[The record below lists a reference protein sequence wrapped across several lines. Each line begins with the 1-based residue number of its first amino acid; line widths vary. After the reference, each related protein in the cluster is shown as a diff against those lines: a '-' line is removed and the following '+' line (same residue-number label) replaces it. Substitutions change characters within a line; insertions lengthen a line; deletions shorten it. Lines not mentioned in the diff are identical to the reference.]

1 MLQKSLLI
9 YEKTRMIPIPQKM
22 KIPEF
27 NQYGLKEHT
36 IDPSQSSPPNNF
48 MQKLYSRM
56 DNYKSFHKNIYNL
69 DKE

>member
-22 KIPEF
+22 TIPEF

-36 IDPSQSSPPNNF
+36 IDPFKSSPPNDF

-56 DNYKSFHKNIYNL
+56 DNYKSFNKNVYNL